1 VNVSL
6 QVVPEP
12 RAGKDRPHR
21 DLSTSDLGAEVDR
34 LIGTG
39 AESYPRTSGPDEDL
53 FTLVDPGGNLFDVIQ
68 KGA

>member
-1 VNVSL
+1 
-6 QVVPEP
+6 VVPEP

-53 FTLVDPGGNLFDVIQ
+53 VTLVDPGGNLFDVIQ